1 MTESEWLQSASPF
14 PMLVYLQ
21 GDESQGNVRMRMEG
35 GTLADGP
42 SQRITPGQLRSFA
55 GACCQRLTSLPLNE
69 VSRQALEAFGRYT
82 HGDAP
87 RAQVRKELE
96 QFERLAAE
104 KRQEIAIVGVIRDF
118 RDEDASSAAECA
130 SSAMWQ
136 MAWGVSRHRLI
147 ASYGI
152 SDPNDLYM
160 WGFDG
165 PPDRHWR
172 DACAAETAVQAG
184 LLREVVGNPFQP
196 RTVDP
201 AWLSWRGGTIAR
213 LAEQIHSGDSFEL
226 LPVLADAL
234 EEAGCTDA
242 WLLGHCRAAEGHV
255 RGCWAVE
262 SLRSEIAPRA

>member
-1 MTESEWLQSASPF
+1 MTEFEWLQSDSPF

-21 GDESQGNVRMRMEG
+21 GDDSQGNVRMRMDG

-69 VSRQALEAFGRYT
+69 VSQQALAAFRRYT
-82 HGDAP
+82 RGDAP

-96 QFERLAAE
+96 QIETLAAE
-104 KRQEIAIVGVIRDF
+104 RRQEITIAAAIRGF
-118 RDEDASSAAECA
+118 REDDASSAADCA
-130 SSAMWQ
+130 SSAVWQ
-136 MAWGVSRHRLI
+136 MAWDISRDRLM

-201 AWLSWRGGTIAR
+201 GWLAWRGATIAR
-213 LAEQIHSGDSFEL
+213 IAELIHSGDSFEL

-242 WLLGHCRAAEGHV
+242 WLLGHCRVAEGHV
-255 RGCWAVE
+255 PGCWAVE
-262 SLRSEIAPRA
+262 SLRSENAPRA